1 MKALDLLA
9 RCNSLAVC
17 IKYYINHSKRFTKNI
32 ILCMPAFN
40 CFIYVIVLIYLNT
53 EALSKATIVLLEVPF
68 SLVDA
73 VWYPLFPR

>member
-1 MKALDLLA
+1 
-9 RCNSLAVC
+9 
-17 IKYYINHSKRFTKNI
+17 
-32 ILCMPAFN
+32 MPAFN

-73 VWYPLFPR
+73 VWYLYFLGDDCQDIVHKKNCHYIVQSKL